1 MGLPRPDRI
10 VRLAAGAALHATATG
25 VGLAAGTASLAGSL
39 AGSVATSLLA
49 PPARTLRA
57 AAGGVAGA
65 TADTATA
72 VAKAGARA
80 AGALVTGVDDAT
92 DGNLERLAE
101 AGRAIFEPPA
111 ARSRRRVWVSRG
123 HAHLELATSAVEGGP
138 AVRRALRRQLERLDG
153 VEWAAVNDAVG
164 RVLVTFDERRVR
176 VDDVVAVVAAV
187 EQARG
192 GKQVFP
198 LTQDHPAD
206 LEPLVAALV
215 TVAVDVVG
223 IGVAY
228 AGRALPVPRLTRHA
242 TLALA
247 FLDSQQWVKKAMVAR
262 IGTTGTDLAFTGASA
277 LLHALTQSPTVPALN
292 ATAAA
297 VRVWEVRARREVWQ
311 RREPE
316 LCRPG
321 IEAGSGPLTPPGE
334 RPAPLPDGPIEGYRG
349 LLGPTALVSAL
360 GLLPLTFAPSRS
372 ADLLKALTPKAAVQG
387 REAFA
392 AVLDVRMC
400 GRGVL
405 PMDGSAYRRLDRV
418 DAVVVDGATLCTG
431 PAVVLEACPEP
442 AGEAAGWDAVAL
454 WTGASRLLGSD
465 PGLDTGGAG
474 DDAPPPGR
482 LRLGPAAADPDRP
495 GVRVHALRDAGGERV
510 GTAVVTDELDPHA
523 EALLRAVGAAGHRLV
538 LTAHAGIA
546 DVAGVADE
554 VAEPAESLL
563 QTVRRLQ
570 AQGHGVLLVA
580 SGEGSVDLPGRD
592 GAGAGAADAG
602 PALLAAD
609 VSVAPTVPG
618 RAPAWG
624 ADLVTGPG
632 LADACRLVA
641 ATAAARALSR
651 QCVETART
659 GNVLGGL
666 FAAVGSP
673 ERGQRRATTP
683 GKSATAW
690 NMGWGGWTALR
701 LDTRPGPVATVHT
714 PWHALEP
721 DQVLR
726 RVADPDPHGPQRP
739 ADPPDLAARLREVA
753 TAVRGVPGVAGP
765 LRYARTVAA
774 ELADPLTPLLG
785 TGAAATAVLGEAT
798 DAVLVGGAMVG
809 SALISGFQRLRAETV
824 LESLLLEQEVV
835 AHREIR
841 GGADDGGCADVPAG
855 ALRVGDIICVESG
868 DVVPADARLLECCD
882 LEVDESGLTGESQ
895 AVAKGVAATPGA
907 VLADRTCM
915 LHEGTSVVA
924 GRGRAVV
931 VAVGAATASGRATA
945 AAGAAAPPA
954 GVQARLGEL
963 TRSVLPLT
971 LAGGGAVVGLS
982 LLWRRPLTEAVKA
995 GVAVAVAAVPEGLP
1009 LVATVAQQAAARR
1022 LSRRGAV
1029 VRTARVLEA
1038 LGRVDTVCFD
1048 KTGTLTE
1055 NRLRVVRLVPLA
1067 ADTDDD
1073 ALLALAA
1080 VAGDPADAHV
1090 HEVDRAVAAAV
1101 GERGGP
1107 GADPDDPADD
1117 PADGPAS
1124 CLPFTAGRGFSAGL
1138 RDGRLVVKGAPEV
1151 VLDRCG
1157 NAGGEIDAA
1166 RERMEQLAHRGLRV
1180 IAVADRAVEG
1190 APDDPAELDLE
1201 EAAHDLVLRGL
1212 VALADSVRESTA
1224 VAIAQL
1230 RASGV
1235 RVLVATGDHPETA
1248 AAIAAEA
1255 GVPDADRVVTGA
1267 EFLRA
1272 SDAERVRMVRETA
1285 VFARLSPEQKV
1296 ALVAALRKA
1305 GATLAMTGDGVN
1317 DAAAIRLADV
1327 GVGVGGAGG
1336 AESPAARRSADLVL
1350 TDADLTRL
1358 VDALA
1363 EGRAMWARV
1372 RDAVAVLVGGNA
1384 GEVAFTVVG
1393 TALGGRSPLGTR
1405 QLLLV
1410 NLLTDM
1416 FPALAVAVA
1425 APGRPAVPTGQ
1436 AGPHPDDPLAGHP
1449 LAEELRAG
1457 PHRGFTAAVR
1467 RLVLVRGAAT
1477 AAGATGAWAT
1487 GRVTGSH
1494 SRAGSM
1500 GLAALIG
1507 TQLAQTAWA
1516 GRRSPLVLVT
1526 AAGSFAVLVGV
1537 VQTPVVSRFFGCR
1550 PLDPLAWAAV
1560 LGWSVAGAAGAELVP
1575 RGVAR
1580 SRAGHVE
1587 ATASD
1592 GGSPDPG
1599 PHADAAAGSAEAPDA
1614 GGADADGARDQGTD
1628 RPGTVPAAAEPT

>member
-1 MGLPRPDRI
+1 VGLPGPGRLAQ
-10 VRLAAGAALHATATG
+10 LAAGTALHVAATG
-25 VGLAAGTASLAGSL
+25 VGLAAGTAALAGSL
-39 AGSVATSLLA
+39 VA
-49 PPARTLRA
+49 PPVRQARAT
-57 AAGGVAGA
+57 AGA
-65 TADTATA
+65 VAESAVYTAT
-72 VAKAGARA
+72 VLAKAGARA
-80 AGALVTGVDDAT
+80 AGAVITGVDDAT
-92 DGNLERLAE
+92 DGNLERLTE
-101 AGRAIFEPPA
+101 AGKAMFEPPD
-111 ARSRRRVWVSRG
+111 ARRSRRVWVSRG
-123 HAHLELATSAVEGGP
+123 RAHLELAAPAVEGGP
-138 AVRRALRRQLERLDG
+138 SVRRALRRQLERLDG

-176 VDDVVAVVAAV
+176 VDDVVEVIAAI

-192 GKQVFP
+192 GTQVFP
-198 LTQDHPAD
+198 LNPDHPAD

-215 TVAVDVVG
+215 TVAVDTVG

-228 AGRALPVPRLTRHA
+228 AGRMLPVPRLTRHA

-247 FLDSQQWVKKAMVAR
+247 FLDSQQWIKRALVAR
-262 IGTTGTDLAFTGASA
+262 IGTTGTDLALTGASA

-292 ATAAA
+292 AAAA
-297 VRVWEVRARREVWQ
+297 AARVWEMRARREVWR

-321 IEAGSGPLTPPGE
+321 VEAVAGPLTPPGT
-334 RPAPLPDGPIEGYRG
+334 RPCPLPKGPIESYRG
-349 LLGPTALVSAL
+349 TLGPTALASAL

-392 AVLDVRMC
+392 AVLDVRLC
-400 GRGVL
+400 RRGVL
-405 PMDGSAYRRLDRV
+405 PMDGSVYRRLDRV
-418 DAVVVDGATLCTG
+418 SAVVVDGATLCTG
-431 PAVVLEACPEP
+431 PPVVVEVDLDP
-442 AGEAAGWDAVAL
+442 AAEAAGGWDAVAL
-454 WTGASRLLGSD
+454 WTGVSRLLGSQVD
-465 PGLDTGGAG
+465 GET
-474 DDAPPPGR
+474 PGR
-482 LRLGPAAADPDRP
+482 LRLGPAGADPDRP
-495 GVRVHALRDAGGERV
+495 GARIHAVRDSAGEPI
-510 GTAVVTDELDPHA
+510 GTVVVTDELDPHA
-523 EALLRAVGAAGHRLV
+523 EALLRAVGEAGHRLV
-538 LTAHAGIA
+538 LTAHAGTA
-546 DVAGVADE
+546 DVAGLADE
-554 VAEPAESLL
+554 VAEPQETLL
-563 QTVRRLQ
+563 ETVRRVQ
-570 AQGHGVLLVA
+570 AQGYGVLLVA
-580 SGEGSVDLPGRD
+580 SGEGSVDLPGHD

-609 VSVAPTVPG
+609 VAVAPAVPG

-632 LADACRLVA
+632 LADACRIVA
-641 ATAAARALSR
+641 ATGAARTLSR
-651 QCVETART
+651 QCVETALT
-659 GNVLGGL
+659 GNVLGAL
-666 FAAVGSP
+666 LAAVGSA
-673 ERGQRRATTP
+673 ERGQRRATSP
-683 GKSATAW
+683 GKSATAFT
-690 NMGWGGWTALR
+690 MAWGAWSALR
-701 LDTRPGPVATVHT
+701 FDTRPEPDATVHT
-714 PWHALEP
+714 PWHALDP

-726 RVADPDPHGPQRP
+726 RVADRGPEHRTTP
-739 ADPPDLAARLREVA
+739 TDRVARLRAAAAAVA
-753 TAVRGVPGVAGP
+753 GVPGIAGP
-765 LRYARTVAA
+765 VQYARTVAA
-774 ELADPLTPLLG
+774 ELADPLTPLLA

-841 GGADDGGCADVPAG
+841 GGPDDGGREDVSAG
-855 ALRVGDIICVESG
+855 ALRVGDVVFVESG

-895 AVAKGVAATPGA
+895 AVAKDVAATPGA

-915 LHEGTSVVA
+915 LHEGTSIVA

-931 VAVGAATASGRATA
+931 VAVGAATAAGRATA
-945 AAGAAAPPA
+945 AAGVAAPPA

-982 LLWRRPLTEAVKA
+982 LLWRRPLKEAVKA

-1029 VRTARVLEA
+1029 VRNARVLEA

-1055 NRLRVVRLVPLA
+1055 NRLRVVRIVPLGVA
-1067 ADTDDD
+1067 SDDE
-1073 ALLALAA
+1073 LLALAA

-1090 HEVDRAVAAAV
+1090 HEVDRAVAEAV
-1101 GERGGP
+1101 AGNH
-1107 GADPDDPADD
+1107 
-1117 PADGPAS
+1117 DGPES

-1138 RDGRLVVKGAPEV
+1138 RGGRLVVKGAPEI
-1151 VLDRCG
+1151 VLDRCPDPG
-1157 NAGGEIDAA
+1157 DARA
-1166 RERMEQLAHRGLRV
+1166 RVERLAAEGLRV
-1180 IAVADRAVEG
+1180 IAVADRQVDSVPDALPDALPDG
-1190 APDDPAELDLE
+1190 LPDDLAALDLDA
-1201 EAAHDLVLRGL
+1201 AAHGLTLRGL
-1212 VALADSVRESTA
+1212 VALADGVRDSTTL
-1224 VAIAQL
+1224 AIAQL

-1248 AAIAAEA
+1248 SAIAAEA
-1255 GVPDADRVVTGA
+1255 GIPDADRVVTGA

-1272 SDAERVRMVRETA
+1272 SDAERVRMVRETT

-1296 ALVAALRKA
+1296 ALVAALRKS

-1336 AESPAARRSADLVL
+1336 AGSSSASPAARRSADLVL

-1425 APGRPAVPTGQ
+1425 APRRPAEAQ
-1436 AGPHPDDPLAGHP
+1436 IDPDDPLAGHP

-1457 PHRGFTAAVR
+1457 PHRGFTTAVR
-1467 RLVLVRGAAT
+1467 RLVVVRGAAT

-1487 GRVTGSH
+1487 GRLTGSR

-1500 GLAALIG
+1500 GLAALIS
-1507 TQLAQTAWA
+1507 TQLAQTAWT
-1516 GRRSPLVLVT
+1516 GRRSPLVLAT
-1526 AAGSFAVLVGV
+1526 AAGSFAVLVAV
-1537 VQTPVVSRFFGCR
+1537 VQTPFVSRFFSCR
-1550 PLDPLAWAAV
+1550 PLDPFAWAAV

-1575 RGVAR
+1575 RWLAL
-1580 SRAGHVE
+1580 RAAQPAAERPTESSGE
-1587 ATASD
+1587 PA
-1592 GGSPDPG
+1592 PEP
-1599 PHADAAAGSAEAPDA
+1599 AAGDLTITGA
-1614 GGADADGARDQGTD
+1614 GVVRGSSMPVAD
-1628 RPGTVPAAAEPT
+1628 PT

>member
-1 MGLPRPDRI
+1 MGLPGPARLA
-10 VRLAAGAALHATATG
+10 RLAAGAALHATATG
-25 VGLAAGTASLAGSL
+25 AGLAAGTVTLAGSL
-39 AGSVATSLLA
+39 AGSLLA
-49 PPARTLRA
+49 PPTRQLRHVTGAVADTAVRTTTAVADSAVRA
-57 AAGGVAGA
+57 AARTTG
-65 TADTATA
+65 A
-72 VAKAGARA
+72 VALAGVQA
-80 AGALVTGVDDAT
+80 AGGLVTGVDVA
-92 DGNLERLAE
+92 DGDLERLAE
-101 AGRAIFEPPA
+101 AGKAMFEPPR
-111 ARSRRRVWVSRG
+111 ARRSRRVWVSRG
-123 HAHLELATSAVEGGP
+123 RAHLELATGALDGGP

-176 VDDVVAVVAAV
+176 VDDVVEVITAI

-192 GKQVFP
+192 GTQVFP
-198 LTQDHPAD
+198 LSADHPAD

-215 TVAVDVVG
+215 TVAVDTVG

-228 AGRALPVPRLTRHA
+228 AGRVLPVPRLSRHA

-247 FLDSQQWVKKAMVAR
+247 LLDSQQWVKKALVAR
-262 IGTTGTDLAFTGASA
+262 IGTTGTELAFASASA

-292 ATAAA
+292 AAAA
-297 VRVWEVRARREVWQ
+297 AARVWEMRARRAVWQ

-316 LCRPG
+316 LCHPG
-321 IEAGSGPLTPPGE
+321 LEVGSGPLTPPGP
-334 RPAPLPDGPIEGYRG
+334 RPCPLPDGPIERYRG
-349 LLGPTALVSAL
+349 RLAPTALGTAL

-392 AVLDVRMC
+392 AVLDVRLC
-400 GRGVL
+400 RRGIL

-418 DAVVVDGATLCTG
+418 DTVVVDGASLCTG
-431 PAVVLEACPEP
+431 AAVVREVHLEP
-442 AGEAAGWDAVAL
+442 AAADAGWDTVTA
-454 WTGASRLLGSD
+454 WTGASRLLGAD
-465 PGLDTGGAG
+465 PGPEGSS
-474 DDAPPPGR
+474 DAPA
-482 LRLGPAAADPDRP
+482 LRLGPGDTDPGRP
-495 GVRVHALRDAGGERV
+495 GARVHALRDARGERL
-510 GTAVVTDELDPHA
+510 GTAVVTNELDPHA
-523 EALLRAVGAAGHRLV
+523 EALLRAVGEAGHRLV
-538 LTAHAGIA
+538 LTAHVGVEDVAGIA
-546 DVAGVADE
+546 DE
-554 VAEPAESLL
+554 VTAPGETLL
-563 QTVRRLQ
+563 ETVRRLQ
-570 AQGHGVLLVA
+570 ADGRGVLLVA
-580 SGEGSVDLPGRD
+580 SGEGSHDLPGRD

-609 VSVAPTVPG
+609 VAVAPTVPG
-618 RAPAWG
+618 RAAAWG

-632 LADACRLVA
+632 LRDACRVVA
-641 ATAAARALSR
+641 ASAAARALSR
-651 QCVETART
+651 QCVETGLT

-666 FAAVGSP
+666 LAAVGSA

-683 GKSATAW
+683 GKSANAW
-690 NMGWGGWTALR
+690 NMAWGAWTALR
-701 LDTRPGPVATVHT
+701 LDGRPDPAATVHT
-714 PWHALEP
+714 PWHALDP
-721 DQVLR
+721 DQVLH
-726 RVADPDPHGPQRP
+726 RVAGREATAGPAVGPDRT
-739 ADPPDLAARLREVA
+739 ARLRGAVVA
-753 TAVRGVPGVAGP
+753 LAHVPGVAGP

-785 TGAAATAVLGEAT
+785 TGAAATAVLGEPT
-798 DAVLVGGAMVG
+798 DAVLVASAMIG

-824 LESLLLEQEVV
+824 LESLLLEQDVV

-841 GGADDGGCADVPAG
+841 GGPDDGGRRDVPAS
-855 ALRVGDIICVESG
+855 ALAVGDVIVVESG
-868 DVVPADARLLECCD
+868 DVVPADARLLEAAD
-882 LEVDESGLTGESQ
+882 LEVDESGLTGESH
-895 AVAKGVAATPGA
+895 AVAKDVDATPGA

-924 GRGRAVV
+924 GHGRAVV
-931 VAVGAATASGRATA
+931 VAVGAATAAGRASTA
-945 AAGAAAPPA
+945 AGVAAPPA

-982 LLWRRPLTEAVKA
+982 LLWRRPLKEAVKA

-1029 VRTARVLEA
+1029 VRSARVLEA

-1055 NRLRVVRLVPLA
+1055 NRLRVVRLAPCGDDPLTE
-1067 ADTDDD
+1067 DG
-1073 ALLALAA
+1073 LLELAA
-1080 VAGDPADAHV
+1080 VAGDPTDAHV
-1090 HEVDRAVAAAV
+1090 HEVDRAVVAAV
-1101 GERGGP
+1101 DERDDGP
-1107 GADPDDPADD
+1107 VDQRGDDPEV
-1117 PADGPAS
+1117 

-1138 RDGRLVVKGAPEV
+1138 RAGRLVVKGAPEV
-1151 VLDRCG
+1151 VFERCTG
-1157 NAGGEIDAA
+1157 TGLDAA
-1166 RERMEQLAHRGLRV
+1166 RERVEHLAHQGLRV
-1180 IAVADRAVEG
+1180 IAVADRAVAD
-1190 APDDPAELDLE
+1190 APADGPDLE
-1201 EAAHDLVLRGL
+1201 AAAHDLTLRGF
-1212 VALADSVRESTA
+1212 VALADSVRPSTA

-1267 EFLRA
+1267 ELLRA
-1272 SDAERVRMVRETA
+1272 SDAERVRLVRGTT

-1425 APGRPAVPTGQ
+1425 APRRAVAPA
-1436 AGPHPDDPLAGHP
+1436 ADPDDPLAGHP

-1457 PHRGFTAAVR
+1457 PHRGFAREVR

-1477 AAGATGAWAT
+1477 AAGATGAWAS
-1487 GRVTGSH
+1487 GRVTGSR

-1526 AAGSFAVLVGV
+1526 AAGSFAVLATV

-1550 PLDPLAWAAV
+1550 PLDPLAWAVV

-1575 RGVAR
+1575 RWLGRPGYGPDRPAPPA
-1580 SRAGHVE
+1580 SPPDGPA
-1587 ATASD
+1587 AT
-1592 GGSPDPG
+1592 PPG
-1599 PHADAAAGSAEAPDA
+1599 PGPAGEAGAAEGAAPASPAGVPAPAGSGEV
-1614 GGADADGARDQGTD
+1614 R
-1628 RPGTVPAAAEPT
+1628 

>member
-1 MGLPRPDRI
+1 VGLPRPARLA
-10 VRLAAGAALHATATG
+10 RLAAGAALHATATG
-25 VGLAAGTASLAGSL
+25 VGLAAGTATVAGTL
-39 AGSVATSLLA
+39 TTSLLT
-49 PPARTLRA
+49 PPARA
-57 AAGGVAGA
+57 ARSVAESATGA
-65 TADTATA
+65 ATGL
-72 VAKAGARA
+72 VKAGARA
-80 AGALVTGVDDAT
+80 AGELITGVDDA
-92 DGNLERLAE
+92 DLERLTE
-101 AGRAIFEPPA
+101 AGRAMFEPPA
-111 ARSRRRVWVSRG
+111 ARRSRRVWVSRG
-123 HAHLELATSAVEGGP
+123 HAHLELAAPAVEGGP
-138 AVRRALRRQLERLDG
+138 SVRRTLRRQLERLDG

-176 VDDVVAVVAAV
+176 VDDVVDVIAAI

-192 GKQVFP
+192 GTQVFP
-198 LTQDHPAD
+198 LNQDHPAD

-215 TVAVDVVG
+215 TVAVDTVG
-223 IGVAY
+223 IGVAC
-228 AGRALPVPRLTRHA
+228 AGRLLPVPRLTRHA
-242 TLALA
+242 TLVLA
-247 FLDSQQWVKKAMVAR
+247 FLDTQQWVKEALVAR
-262 IGTTGTDLAFTGASA
+262 IGTTGTDLTFTGASA

-292 ATAAA
+292 AAAA
-297 VRVWEVRARREVWQ
+297 AARAWEMRARREVWR

-316 LCRPG
+316 LCGPAV
-321 IEAGSGPLTPPGE
+321 EPTSGTITPPGE
-334 RPAPLPDGPIEGYRG
+334 RPVPLPDGPIEAYRG
-349 LLGPTALVSAL
+349 RLGPTALGSAL
-360 GLLPLTFAPSRS
+360 GLLPLTFRPARS

-431 PAVVLEACPEP
+431 PPVVLEISPEP
-442 AGEAAGWDAVAL
+442 GAEAAGWDCVTL
-454 WTGASRLLGSD
+454 WTAASRLLAGPEPAD
-465 PGLDTGGAG
+465 GEGAA
-474 DDAPPPGR
+474 DRPPG
-482 LRLGPAAADPDRP
+482 LRLGPAQTSPERP
-495 GVRVHALRDAGGERV
+495 GARTHPVRDTDGALVA
-510 GTAVVTDELDPHA
+510 TAVVTDELDPHA
-523 EALLRAVGAAGHRLV
+523 EALLRAVGDAGHRLV
-538 LTAHAGIA
+538 LTAHAGVDEI
-546 DVAGVADE
+546 AGVADE
-554 VAEPAESLL
+554 VAPADESLL
-563 QTVRRLQ
+563 DTVRRVQ
-570 AQGHGVLLVA
+570 ADGHGVLLVA
-580 SGEGSVDLPGRD
+580 SGADGPVDP
-592 GAGAGAADAG
+592 G

-609 VSVAPTVPG
+609 VAVAPVVPG

-624 ADLVTGPG
+624 ADLLTGSG
-632 LADACRLVA
+632 LADACRVVA
-641 ATAAARALSR
+641 ATGAAHTLSR
-651 QCVETART
+651 RAVETAQT

-666 FAAVGSP
+666 LAAVGSE
-673 ERGQRRATTP
+673 ERGQRRAAEP
-683 GKSATAW
+683 GKSATALT
-690 NMGWGGWTALR
+690 MALGSWTALR
-701 LDTRPGPVATVHT
+701 LDARPAPSATVHT

-726 RVADPDPHGPQRP
+726 RLDDRAPEPTADDRPASVRRVAD
-739 ADPPDLAARLREVA
+739 AVAR
-753 TAVRGVPGVAGP
+753 TPGVAGP

-774 ELADPLTPLLG
+774 ELSDPLTPLLG
-785 TGAAATAVLGEAT
+785 TGAAATAILGEAT
-798 DAVLVGGAMVG
+798 DAILVSGAMVG
-809 SALISGFQRLRAETV
+809 SALISGLQRLRAETT
-824 LESLLLEQEVV
+824 LESLLLEQEIV

-841 GGADDGGCADVPAG
+841 GGPDDGGREDVPA
-855 ALRVGDIICVESG
+855 AELRVGDVLCVDSG
-868 DVVPADARLLECCD
+868 DVVPADARLLEACD

-895 AVAKGVAATPGA
+895 AVAKDVTATPGA

-931 VAVGAATASGRATA
+931 VGTGAATAAGRATA
-945 AAGAAAPPA
+945 AAGSAAPPA

-963 TRSVLPLT
+963 TRSVLPVT
-971 LAGGGAVVGLS
+971 LAGGGAVTGLA
-982 LLWRRPLTEAVKA
+982 LLWRRPLKEAVKA

-1029 VRTARVLEA
+1029 VRSARVLEA

-1055 NRLRVVRLVPLA
+1055 NRLRVVRLVPL
-1067 ADTDDD
+1067 DGGTHDE
-1073 ALLALAA
+1073 LLALAA
-1080 VAGDPADAHV
+1080 VAGDPDDAHV
-1090 HEVDRAVAAAV
+1090 HEVDRAVRTGDGDG
-1101 GERGGP
+1101 GEVD
-1107 GADPDDPADD
+1107 A
-1117 PADGPAS
+1117 
-1124 CLPFTAGRGFSAGL
+1124 CLPFTAGRGFSVGL
-1138 RDGRLVVKGAPEV
+1138 HDGRLVVKGAPEV
-1151 VLDRCG
+1151 VFERCG
-1157 NAGGEIDAA
+1157 DVGDA
-1166 RERMEQLAHRGLRV
+1166 RERVERLATEGLRV
-1180 IAVADRAVEG
+1180 IAVADRAPDGV
-1190 APDDPAELDLE
+1190 PDDLD
-1201 EAAHDLVLRGL
+1201 EAAHGLTLRGL
-1212 VALADSVRESTA
+1212 VALADGVRESTA

-1230 RASGV
+1230 RAAGV

-1248 AAIAAEA
+1248 SAIAAQA

-1267 EFLRA
+1267 EFARA
-1272 SDAERVRMVRETA
+1272 SDAERTRMVAETA

-1296 ALVAALRKA
+1296 TLVAALRRS

-1358 VDALA
+1358 VDAIA

-1384 GEVAFTVVG
+1384 GEVVFTVLG
-1393 TALGGRSPLGTR
+1393 TALGGRAPLGTR

-1425 APGRPAVPTGQ
+1425 APRRRADRETD
-1436 AGPHPDDPLAGHP
+1436 PDDPLAGHP

-1457 PHRGFTAAVR
+1457 PHRGFTTAVR

-1487 GRVTGSH
+1487 GRLTGTR

-1526 AAGSFAVLVGV
+1526 AAGSFAVLVAV
-1537 VQTPVVSRFFGCR
+1537 VQTPGVSRFFGCR
-1550 PLDPLAWAAV
+1550 PLDPLAWAVV
-1560 LGWSVAGAAGAELVP
+1560 LGWSAAGAAGAELVP
-1575 RGVAR
+1575 RLVGRPSAPE
-1580 SRAGHVE
+1580 SSAPATDDTDGASPGEPAG
-1587 ATASD
+1587 T
-1592 GGSPDPG
+1592 
-1599 PHADAAAGSAEAPDA
+1599 DAADDED
-1614 GGADADGARDQGTD
+1614 
-1628 RPGTVPAAAEPT
+1628 AAAEPEAPVPATSADRE